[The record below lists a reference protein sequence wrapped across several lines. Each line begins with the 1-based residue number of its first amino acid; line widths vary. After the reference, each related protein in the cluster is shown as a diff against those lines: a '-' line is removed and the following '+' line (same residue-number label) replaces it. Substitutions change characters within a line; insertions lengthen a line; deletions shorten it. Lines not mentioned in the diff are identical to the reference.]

1 MDKLKEQVMFIPCE
15 GISGGGSKQGT
26 IRASFADLREMF
38 GEPAFE
44 GKGDNITTEFVLDIE
59 YWDGFEEGRQ
69 CDSVCLYDW
78 GYARNF
84 GNDYEEIDWN
94 VGGKGF
100 MASLYIDKAL
110 EIFKKTDIRFSHNEA
125 CMAHAHIH
133 DWEVVESE

>member
-1 MDKLKEQVMFIPCE
+1 MFIPCE

>member
-1 MDKLKEQVMFIPCE
+1 MDNLKEQVMFIPCE
-15 GISGGGSKQGT
+15 DCHGGGSKQGT

-59 YWDGFEEGRQ
+59 YWDGFDEDRQ

-78 GYARNF
+78 GYGRNF

-110 EIFKKTDIRFSHNEA
+110 EIFNKTDVRYAHEEA
-125 CMAHAHIH
+125 CLAHATIH
-133 DWEVVESE
+133 DWDLDV

>member
-110 EIFKKTDIRFSHNEA
+110 EIFNKTDVRYAHEEA
-125 CMAHAHIH
+125 CMAHATIH
-133 DWEVVESE
+133 DWDLDV

>member
-1 MDKLKEQVMFIPCE
+1 MDNLKEQVMFIPCE
-15 GISGGGSKQGT
+15 DCHGGGSKQGT

-110 EIFKKTDIRFSHNEA
+110 EIFNKTDVRYAHETA
-125 CMAHAHIH
+125 CMAHATIH
-133 DWEVVESE
+133 DWDLDV